1 MQANIGVVI
10 VTFNRLEKLK
20 KTLTCF
26 KEQDLSPKYVLVVNN
41 NSSDG
46 TKEFLETWK
55 KDDNCQFKKMVIHE
69 KENLGGSGGF
79 HVGLEKAKEMDAEW
93 IWVSDN
99 DAYPQK
105 NTIKVANDFITNN
118 TNEKLLAICASVLDM
133 DDNIAYGHRK
143 RVENGLLKI
152 SINTVPA
159 VEYEKEAFK
168 LNAFSY
174 VGAIIKKTALVKY
187 GTTKSDYFIWFDDTE
202 HSLRISEHG
211 DIVCVPAIKVNHEN
225 ELGGAAYDWREYYGL
240 RNEMDMYKNHFPKRC
255 YRFKVI
261 TRFLKSVYLM
271 FGHDKEYYHLYKK
284 ALMDSIRGNLG
295 KDDKYKPGWKPNI
308 N

>member
-93 IWVSDN
+93 IWVSDD

-105 NTIKVANDFITNN
+105 ILSKWRTISLQIILTKNYSLYVHLYWIWTII
-118 TNEKLLAICASVLDM
+118 LHMAI
-133 DDNIAYGHRK
+133 
-143 RVENGLLKI
+143 
-152 SINTVPA
+152 
-159 VEYEKEAFK
+159 
-168 LNAFSY
+168 
-174 VGAIIKKTALVKY
+174 
-187 GTTKSDYFIWFDDTE
+187 
-202 HSLRISEHG
+202 
-211 DIVCVPAIKVNHEN
+211 EN
-225 ELGGAAYDWREYYGL
+225 ESK
-240 RNEMDMYKNHFPKRC
+240 MVF
-255 YRFKVI
+255 
-261 TRFLKSVYLM
+261 
-271 FGHDKEYYHLYKK
+271 
-284 ALMDSIRGNLG
+284 
-295 KDDKYKPGWKPNI
+295 
-308 N
+308 